1 LSFKFINKRN
11 SIYYSERLRK
21 ACEQH
26 DRCLQDADHGGQ
38 DVGAGL
44 HHAFAHHGVLLE
56 LLRILELPDPLFE
69 SETLIFGFKV
79 VHKEVGDRTLGYVTL
94 PGRLFDDGIH
104 PDVERLPLLL
114 GVAESFGSG
123 LVLTGKHRFSGQ
135 ILATTYSRLYSKP
148 TNKKISD
155 MIDLSMEI
163 DSMDR
168 VTRPCANTSE
178 QIKRC
183 LSEINCKKIVLN
195 ISCTADDSKVDFA
208 KNWTEERDLFR
219 FVCNIC
225 SPGTDR
231 KLKRIELLWISGN
244 NTTSLA
250 KRLTKSR
257 SKMWDVER
265 VIFSSGYIPKEEW
278 EKLAQTFYAHF
289 YADSKRDVMRA
300 YQATLAM
307 NISENATR
315 YLQLFQ
321 KNKDNVIVPEQLRM
335 AEMSIKKLSKKRK
348 EEKSLE
354 LDNRMMSVHA
364 KLPELTDSDWSKQ
377 SRKELQQPLTD
388 GKITEDDCNREIAN
402 LDEPIYGSGKTT
414 DTKCVAQ
421 IGNYMVIDSEL
432 NGDFMQL

>member
-1 LSFKFINKRN
+1 M
-11 SIYYSERLRK
+11 
-21 ACEQH
+21 
-26 DRCLQDADHGGQ
+26 AD
-38 DVGAGL
+38 
-44 HHAFAHHGVLLE
+44 E
-56 LLRILELPDPLFE
+56 
-69 SETLIFGFKV
+69 
-79 VHKEVGDRTLGYVTL
+79 DRTYLDWMEALIRDLIT
-94 PGRLFDDGIH
+94 GRSMWRT
-104 PDVERLPLLL
+104 V
-114 GVAESFGSG
+114 SKQSK
-123 LVLTGKHRFSGQ
+123 TSGQ

-148 TNKKISD
+148 TNKEISD

-183 LSEINCKKIVLN
+183 LSEINCKKIVLH

-250 KRLTKSR
+250 KSLTKSR
-257 SKMWDVER
+257 SKLWDVEW
-265 VIFSSGYIPKEEW
+265 VIFSSGYIPKVEW
-278 EKLAQTFYAHF
+278 EELAQTFYACL

-300 YQATLAM
+300 YQTTLAM
-307 NISENATR
+307 NISENATM

-321 KNKDNVIVPEQLRM
+321 KNKDNVIVPAQLRM
-335 AEMSIKKLSKKRK
+335 AEMSTKKLSKKPK

-377 SRKELQQPLTD
+377 SRKELQ
-388 GKITEDDCNREIAN
+388 EAHDCNREIAN

-432 NGDFMQL
+432 NGDCLYAAVIQSNDTIIKWGKESRRLRVLVPIPRFEAWLKHA